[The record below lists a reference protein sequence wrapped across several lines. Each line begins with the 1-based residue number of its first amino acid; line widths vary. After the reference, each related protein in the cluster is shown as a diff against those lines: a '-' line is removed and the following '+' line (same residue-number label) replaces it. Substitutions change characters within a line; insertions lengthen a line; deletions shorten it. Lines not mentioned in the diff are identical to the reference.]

1 MEREDESFPPC
12 LFPNAV
18 EKLIQR
24 GTELGDIELLSGQA
38 EAVLVIDEVQKVR
51 NWSRMIKREWD
62 ALNYRPLF
70 CFDDVLC
77 GLLCRQ
83 VVEI

>member
-1 MEREDESFPPC
+1 MSLLESFIYWNTCSRVCP
-12 LFPNAV
+12 ASSGATA
-18 EKLIQR
+18 K
-24 GTELGDIELLSGQA
+24 LGDIELLSGQA